1 MHEPVE
7 ALEELPA
14 REAGGGRGKEA
25 GEEPQKLIF
34 HLIPINLDPSATSQP
49 KNSPL
54 PMYILPA
61 TQPILE
67 EPAPAV
73 KAKASPSLPMM
84 QNFKKLV
91 AIVQT
96 FATTSKTLAAAHIAW
111 HNRWFRC
118 WFRHGALGP
127 QQFH

>member
-1 MHEPVE
+1 MQELVE
-7 ALEELPA
+7 APKELPA

-25 GEEPQKLIF
+25 GEEPQKLIL
-34 HLIPINLDPSATSQP
+34 HLIPINLDPSATAQP

-54 PMYILPA
+54 PVYILPA

-67 EPAPAV
+67 EPASAA

-111 HNRWFRC
+111 HIGWFGC
-118 WFRHGALGP
+118 WIRHGAPGP
-127 QQFH
+127 